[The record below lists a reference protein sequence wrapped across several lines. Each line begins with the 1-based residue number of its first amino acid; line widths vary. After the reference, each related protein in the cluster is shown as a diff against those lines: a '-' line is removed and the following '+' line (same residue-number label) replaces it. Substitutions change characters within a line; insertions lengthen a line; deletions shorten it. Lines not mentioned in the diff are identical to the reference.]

1 MIGED
6 ISICRSEVIS
16 ITSETEEA
24 GNYVYLSILCIYPFT
39 QQVFLELVLG
49 TEDSAVNRT
58 GKVPMTMELMS

>member
-24 GNYVYLSILCIYPFT
+24 GNYALCIYPFT
-39 QQVFLELVLG
+39 EQVFLELVLG
-49 TEDSAVNRT
+49 TGDSAVNRT
-58 GKVPMTMELMS
+58 GKDPMTVELMS